1 MTTHLTPDELA
12 WLDQD
17 RSRTA
22 HTIRENGVALTYVGG
37 DSAAHQTSFAY
48 TVGLHGIGHPE
59 LLVLGSDPG
68 TASGLLNEVAGRVR
82 SGRDLVPGEILEF
95 AEWPHRV
102 LIEEVPNPGDILFA
116 ANEFY
121 HRPASASVPAVQL
134 TYDDRGGRFPTDEGY
149 SIPPWVQPRPGDFTA
164 RD

>member
-1 MTTHLTPDELA
+1 MTTHLTPSEIA

-22 HTIRENGVALTYVGG
+22 RTIREHGVLLTYVGG
-37 DSAAHQTSFAY
+37 DSSAHQTSFAY

-59 LLVLGSDPG
+59 LLVLGLDSG
-68 TASGLLNEVAGRVR
+68 TTSGLLNEVAARVR
-82 SGRDLVPGEILEF
+82 AGRDLIPGEILEF

-102 LIEEVPNPGDILFA
+102 LVEAVPNPGDILFA
-116 ANEFY
+116 ANGFY
-121 HRPASASVPAVQL
+121 DRPDFASVPALQL
-134 TYDDRGGRFPTDEGY
+134 TYDDKAGRFPTEKGY
-149 SIPPWVQPRPGDFTA
+149 DVPRWIQPRPGEFSA